1 MSGLD
6 KRGNMIRAE
15 LEDARILREEAQR
28 VLADYQK
35 KRQEAEAEAAEIVRT
50 ARVEAERLA
59 ADAQTKLADFVT
71 RRTRMAEQ
79 KIAQA
84 EAQATAD
91 VARRRRR
98 RRRQGFRG
106 DPPQGHGR
114 LGGRPLGQG
123 PRRSPRQ
130 AQLSLDVESRR
141 NDCLRAAVFVA
152 GGVTSPALPAS
163 DPSSAARIIL
173 KSRQARRFCSG
184 CLQKAG

>member
-1 MSGLD
+1 MSFIYDAEFWVAVAFFIFVGIVWKVGGFNALVSGLD

-91 VARRRRR
+91 V
-98 RRRQGFRG
+98 
-106 DPPQGHGR
+106 
-114 LGGRPLGQG
+114 
-123 PRRSPRQ
+123 
-130 AQLSLDVESRR
+130 
-141 NDCLRAAVFVA
+141 RAAAADAAVKASEEILRKDTV
-152 GGVTSPALPAS
+152 GSGDALLAKGL
-163 DPSSAARIIL
+163 AEVRAKL
-173 KSRQARRFCSG
+173 N
-184 CLQKAG
+184 

>member
-1 MSGLD
+1 MYDAEFWVAVAFFIFVGIVWKVGGFNALVSGLD
-6 KRGNMIRAE
+6 KRGTMIRAE

-91 VARRRRR
+91 V
-98 RRRQGFRG
+98 
-106 DPPQGHGR
+106 
-114 LGGRPLGQG
+114 
-123 PRRSPRQ
+123 
-130 AQLSLDVESRR
+130 
-141 NDCLRAAVFVA
+141 RAAAADAAVKASEEILRKDTVSS
-152 GGVTSPALPAS
+152 GDALLAKGL
-163 DPSSAARIIL
+163 AEVRAKL
-173 KSRQARRFCSG
+173 N
-184 CLQKAG
+184 

>member
-1 MSGLD
+1 MSFIYDAEFWVAVAFFIFVGIVWKVGGFNALVSGLD
-6 KRGNMIRAE
+6 KRGTMIRAE

-91 VARRRRR
+91 V
-98 RRRQGFRG
+98 
-106 DPPQGHGR
+106 
-114 LGGRPLGQG
+114 
-123 PRRSPRQ
+123 
-130 AQLSLDVESRR
+130 
-141 NDCLRAAVFVA
+141 RAAAADAAVKASEEILRKDTVSS
-152 GGVTSPALPAS
+152 GDALLAKGL
-163 DPSSAARIIL
+163 AEVRAKL
-173 KSRQARRFCSG
+173 N
-184 CLQKAG
+184 